1 MILKRKHKCV
11 GPDRCDRQKLPA
23 GLPVR
28 RMRNGALG
36 NCLACCLASIRV
48 EALRSA
54 VICAVVA
61 IGWYAAGVLTATPV
75 LAADVSLAETVRSV
89 APKMVKIYG
98 AGGIQGLEA
107 YQSGFLISA
116 EGHVLTTWSYVLD
129 TDNDLVGVT
138 LADGRKFEGKVVGH
152 DPRLEIAV
160 LKIDAKDLPFF
171 SLDQAVE
178 APLGSRVLAFSNL
191 FGVATGNEM
200 VSVQRGVVVSRTQ
213 LAARRGAFATLY
225 NGPVYV
231 LDAMTNNPG
240 ASGGALTDRKGRL
253 TGLLGKELTNAQTNT
268 WLNYAIPISE
278 VNSAV
283 VDILAGK
290 VRPRAAQQESKKPKE
305 SLTPALLGI
314 AMVPNVLAKTP
325 PFIDRIERSSPAE
338 SAGLRPD
345 DLVLFVNDRV
355 VGSCKAF
362 IEELTFVDRLDSVRI
377 TVQRGQELVD
387 VVLEAKQ

>member
-1 MILKRKHKCV
+1 MIVIAMREQQRVSRRCV
-11 GPDRCDRQKLPA
+11 DRDARSRSS
-23 GLPVR
+23 VR
-28 RMRNGALG
+28 ALAHGMLFGAAMVLSAAANDGRMI
-36 NCLACCLASIRV
+36 AS
-48 EALRSA
+48 
-54 VICAVVA
+54 VA
-61 IGWYAAGVLTATPV
+61 
-75 LAADVSLAETVRSV
+75 AADASLADTVRTVS
-89 APKMVKIYG
+89 PKTVKIYG

-116 EGHVLTTWSYVLD
+116 EGHILTTWSYVLD
-129 TDNDLVGVT
+129 TDNDVVGVT
-138 LADGRKFEGKVVGH
+138 LSDGRKFDGKVVGH
-152 DPRLEIAV
+152 DPRLEIAI
-160 LKIDAKDLPFF
+160 LKIEAKELPFF
-171 SLDQAVE
+171 NLDQSVE
-178 APLGSRVLAFSNL
+178 IPIGSRVLAFSNL

-253 TGLLGKELTNAQTNT
+253 VGLLGKELTNAQTNT
-268 WLNYAIPISE
+268 WLNYAIPIRE
-278 VNSAV
+278 LNAAV

-290 VRPRAAQQESKKPKE
+290 VRPRAAQRDEIKKPKE
-305 SLTPALLGI
+305 ALNPGLLGI

-325 PFIDRIERSSPAE
+325 PFIDRIESGSSAE
-338 SAGLRPD
+338 AAGLRPD
-345 DLVLFVNDRV
+345 DLILFVNDRV

-362 IEELTFVDRLDSVRI
+362 IDELTFIDRLDSVRI

>member
-1 MILKRKHKCV
+1 M
-11 GPDRCDRQKLPA
+11 
-23 GLPVR
+23 
-28 RMRNGALG
+28 
-36 NCLACCLASIRV
+36 
-48 EALRSA
+48 
-54 VICAVVA
+54 
-61 IGWYAAGVLTATPV
+61 TATPV

-290 VRPRAAQQESKKPKE
+290 VRPRSAQQEAKKPKE
-305 SLTPALLGI
+305 ALTPALLGI

-338 SAGLRPD
+338 AAGLRPD